1 MYTLSFLVQIGASGW
16 LVIAL
21 SKSLEVIIEA
31 LGKIK
36 KFFSD
41 KVYYRVF
48 EQVLEI
54 MRDNGDF
61 SDNFE
66 SVLNYIYQ
74 YALDFATEELCECA
88 YVNWEEELHYH
99 KSICFD
105 LEYEFEESDFDFLE
119 LNFELDPKKVKEI
132 VKKFNDFMRGW
143 SQCKKKECNTTRSQ

>member
-1 MYTLSFLVQIGASGW
+1 MKKKRITNNGRQILSSETQDRMEMLLIRLFNCRNNDN
-16 LVIAL
+16 
-21 SKSLEVIIEA
+21 LEVIIKA
-31 LGKIK
+31 LGKVK
-36 KFFSD
+36 KFFND
-41 KVYYRVF
+41 KVYNKVF

-74 YALDFATEELCECA
+74 YALDFATEELCGGA
-88 YVNWEEELHYH
+88 YINWEEELEYH

-119 LNFELDPKKVKEI
+119 LDFEIDPKKVKEI
-132 VKKFNDFMRGW
+132 IKKFNDFMRG
-143 SQCKKKECNTTRSQ
+143 